1 MATHLRY
8 TKAMSTKTTLLALM
22 YGQRITYDQSR
33 PYFDDLLDGVSLD
46 ETLERHGTLNIPLRQ
61 AIVELDK
68 RDTLPQVVV
77 KTVIVDASDLRDY
90 LESAL
95 ALSYGSVSRLG
106 RGVYPIIESE
116 MGIEELLSA
125 EIAGSGAVFKIEHP
139 EWLMGYLRDVGV
151 IHFDATHVIIQ

>member
-22 YGQRITYDQSR
+22 YGRASR
-33 PYFDDLLDGVSLD
+33 MTNQDHALTTCLMVFRD

-116 MGIEELLSA
+116 MGIEELCRPKSL
-125 EIAGSGAVFKIEHP
+125 VQMFKIEHP
-139 EWLMGYLRDVGV
+139 EADGIL
-151 IHFDATHVIIQ
+151 A